1 MATVKVKFRASS
13 VPGKEGTLYYHLIHQ
28 RSLRWIST
36 DYHVFPDEWNG
47 KKSAIIVSNCN
58 NRQAHLQL
66 IQSQIDWEMKQMQ
79 RIIRDKDAEGIP
91 YTIDDIAK
99 EIQQLPPSQ
108 SVFAFFRQ
116 QIAKKEQM
124 QCIGTKNNYAN
135 AANRFMEFRGNEDL
149 AFSQMTSEMM
159 EMYQAWLWNRG
170 IGQNT
175 VAFYLRTLRTLY
187 NKAVEA
193 GQAPP
198 NDIFTHVQTANVRT
212 AKRAITVKD
221 IRKIEKLDLPTGSSL
236 DKARDLFLLS
246 FYLRGMAFV
255 DMAFLKKTDLKCSMV
270 SYNRRKTHQNLN
282 IEWMKPMQAIID
294 KYAEQTQDSPYM
306 LPILTGK
313 ESSPYTSYRKV
324 EHNTNYNLKKIGEMV
339 GLKIPLTTYVARH
352 TWASVAL
359 HMNIPIATIS
369 EGMGH
374 NSYKTTQIYL
384 QSLDVATINE
394 ANERILSKD
403 LERVVNKSVCLPH
416 PQNDGIKCLANFA
429 LSYGKRAKTAE
440 LTTNRQFGE
449 FFRGGFAKH
458 LC

>member
-28 RSLRWIST
+28 RCLRWIST
-36 DYHVFPDEWNG
+36 DYHVFPDEWND
-47 KKSAIIVSNCN
+47 KKSVFIVSNRSS
-58 NRQAHLQL
+58 RQAHLLL
-66 IQSQIDWEMKQMQ
+66 IQSQVDWEMKQMQ
-79 RIIRDKDAEGIP
+79 RIIRDKDAEDIP
-91 YTIDDIAK
+91 YTIDDIDK
-99 EIQQLPPSQ
+99 EIQQLPPCQ
-108 SVFAFFRQ
+108 SVFAFFRL
-116 QIAKKEQM
+116 QIAKKAQM
-124 QCIGTKNNYAN
+124 QCIGTKSNYVS
-135 AANRFMEFRGNEDL
+135 AANRFMEFRHHEDL
-149 AFSQMTSEMM
+149 TFSQMTSEMM
-159 EMYQAWLWNRG
+159 EMYQAWLFNRG
-170 IGQNT
+170 VGQNT
-175 VAFYLRTLRTLY
+175 VSFYLRTLRTLY
-187 NKAVEA
+187 NKAVET
-193 GQAPP
+193 GHAPA
-198 NDIFTHVQTANVRT
+198 NDIFAHVQTANVRT
-212 AKRAITVKD
+212 AKRAISVKD
-221 IRKIEKLDLPTGSSL
+221 IRKIENLDLPTGSSL

-294 KYAEQTQDSPYM
+294 KYAEQTKNSPYL

-313 ESSPYTSYRKV
+313 ESSPYTAYRKV

-369 EGMGH
+369 QGMGH

-394 ANERILSKD
+394 ANKRIIKTISK
-403 LERVVNKSVCLPH
+403 
-416 PQNDGIKCLANFA
+416 
-429 LSYGKRAKTAE
+429 E
-440 LTTNRQFGE
+440 L
-449 FFRGGFAKH
+449 
-458 LC
+458 

>member
-1 MATVKVKFRASS
+1 
-13 VPGKEGTLYYHLIHQ
+13 
-28 RSLRWIST
+28 
-36 DYHVFPDEWNG
+36 
-47 KKSAIIVSNCN
+47 
-58 NRQAHLQL
+58 
-66 IQSQIDWEMKQMQ
+66 MKQMQ
-79 RIIRDKDAEGIP
+79 RIIRDKDAEGIS

-99 EIQQLPPSQ
+99 EIQQLPSSQ

-116 QIAKKEQM
+116 QIVKKEQM
-124 QCIGTKNNYAN
+124 QCIGTKSNYVS

-149 AFSQMTSEMM
+149 TFSQMTSEMM

-170 IGQNT
+170 VGQNT

-198 NDIFTHVQTANVRT
+198 NDIFSHVQTANVRT
-212 AKRAITVKD
+212 AKRAITVKE
-221 IRKIEKLDLPTGSSL
+221 IRKIEKLDLPRGFSL
-236 DKARDLFLLS
+236 DKARDLFLIS

-270 SYNRRKTHQNLN
+270 NYNRRKTHQNLN
-282 IEWMKPMQAIID
+282 IEWMKPMQTIID
-294 KYAEQTQDSPYM
+294 KYAEQTKDSPYL

-313 ESSPYTSYRKV
+313 ESSPYTAYRKV

-352 TWASVAL
+352 TWASIAL

-374 NSYKTTQIYL
+374 NSFKTTQIYL
-384 QSLDVATINE
+384 QSLDMATINE
-394 ANERILSKD
+394 ANARIIRKIRLSECNEK
-403 LERVVNKSVCLPH
+403 
-416 PQNDGIKCLANFA
+416 
-429 LSYGKRAKTAE
+429 
-440 LTTNRQFGE
+440 
-449 FFRGGFAKH
+449 
-458 LC
+458 

>member
-1 MATVKVKFRASS
+1 MVTVKVKFRASS
-13 VPGKEGTLYYHLIHQ
+13 VAGKEGTLYYHLIHQ
-28 RSLRWIST
+28 CNQRYIST
-36 DYHVFPDEWNG
+36 HYHVFPYEWND
-47 KKSAIIVSNCN
+47 KKSAIIITCHN

-66 IQSQIDWEMKQMQ
+66 IQSKIDWEMKQMQ
-79 RIIRDKDAEGIP
+79 RIIHDKEMDGIP
-91 YTIDDIAK
+91 YSIDNIAK
-99 EIQQLPPSQ
+99 EIQLLPSSQ
-108 SVFAFFRQ
+108 SVFTFFRQ

-124 QCIGTKNNYAN
+124 QCIGTKNNYIS
-135 AANRFMEFRGNEDL
+135 AANRFMEFRGHEDL
-149 AFSQMTSEMM
+149 AFSQMTTDMM

-170 IGQNT
+170 ISQNS
-175 VAFYLRTLRTLY
+175 VSFYLRTLRTLY

-193 GQAPP
+193 GQAPL
-198 NDIFTHVQTANVRT
+198 NDIFAHVHTTNVRT

-221 IRKIEKLDLPTGSSL
+221 IRKIEKLNLPRGSSL

-255 DMAFLKKTDLKCSMV
+255 DMAFLKKSDLKCGLV

-282 IEWMKPMQAIID
+282 IEWMKPMQTIID
-294 KYAEQTQDSPYM
+294 KYAEQTKDSPYL

-313 ESSPYTSYRKV
+313 ETSPYTAYRKV
-324 EHNTNYNLKKIGEMV
+324 EYNTNYNLKKIGQMI

-384 QSLDVATINE
+384 QSLDMATINE
-394 ANERILSKD
+394 ANERIIRKIRLSECNEK
-403 LERVVNKSVCLPH
+403 
-416 PQNDGIKCLANFA
+416 
-429 LSYGKRAKTAE
+429 
-440 LTTNRQFGE
+440 
-449 FFRGGFAKH
+449 
-458 LC
+458 

>member
-1 MATVKVKFRASS
+1 
-13 VPGKEGTLYYHLIHQ
+13 
-28 RSLRWIST
+28 
-36 DYHVFPDEWNG
+36 
-47 KKSAIIVSNCN
+47 
-58 NRQAHLQL
+58 
-66 IQSQIDWEMKQMQ
+66 MQ
-79 RIIRDKDAEGIP
+79 RIIRDKDAEGIS

-99 EIQQLPPSQ
+99 EIQQLPSSQ

-116 QIAKKEQM
+116 QIVKKEQM
-124 QCIGTKNNYAN
+124 QCIGTKSNYVS

-149 AFSQMTSEMM
+149 TFSQMTSEMM

-170 IGQNT
+170 VGQNT

-198 NDIFTHVQTANVRT
+198 NDIFSHVQTANVRT
-212 AKRAITVKD
+212 AKRAITVKE
-221 IRKIEKLDLPTGSSL
+221 IRKIEKLDLPRGFSL
-236 DKARDLFLLS
+236 DKARDLFLIS

-270 SYNRRKTHQNLN
+270 NYNRRKTHQNLN
-282 IEWMKPMQAIID
+282 IEWMKPMQTIID
-294 KYAEQTQDSPYM
+294 KYAEQTKDSPYL

-313 ESSPYTSYRKV
+313 ESSPYTAYRKV

-374 NSYKTTQIYL
+374 NSFKTTQIYL
-384 QSLDVATINE
+384 QSLDMATINE
-394 ANERILSKD
+394 ANARIIRKIRLSECNEK
-403 LERVVNKSVCLPH
+403 
-416 PQNDGIKCLANFA
+416 
-429 LSYGKRAKTAE
+429 
-440 LTTNRQFGE
+440 
-449 FFRGGFAKH
+449 
-458 LC
+458 